1 MTSRP
6 ADHEYAPYFARY
18 VARVPETDILAVLQL
33 QLTDLERA
41 AGAVAVEQE
50 QFRYGPDKW
59 SVRQVFGHLTD
70 AERIFGYRSFCI
82 SRGEQ
87 APLPAWDENA
97 YVEKSPYHECALPE
111 LAAEL
116 VLTRKANIAFLARL
130 TDEEWMR
137 TGTASGKPVSAR
149 AIAYVMAGHVRHHLE
164 ILRTR
169 YAIPIGSS

>member
-1 MTSRP
+1 MPSRP
-6 ADHEYAPYFARY
+6 TDREYAPYFARY
-18 VARVPETDILAVLQL
+18 IALVPEEDIVTVLRRQV
-33 QLTDLERA
+33 DGIRA
-41 AGAVAVEQE
+41 AAAAVNAAHE
-50 QFRYGPDKW
+50 QFRYAPDKW
-59 SVRQVFGHLTD
+59 SVREVFGHLVD

-87 APLPAWDENA
+87 APLPAWDENS

-130 TDEEWMR
+130 TDEEWVS

-169 YAIPIGSS
+169 YGIPTGSS